1 MKKKAMTTLFINT
14 EDQKV
19 LQAVKDLLKNAHVS
33 FEEQAE
39 SPYNPEFVE
48 KIKKGTKDIQD
59 GKGVK
64 ISPNDI
70 TYNPEFVAMIEDGEK
85 QIREGRTTE
94 LKEGENLWDLVTSK

>member
-1 MKKKAMTTLFINT
+1 MTTLFINT

-39 SPYNPEFVE
+39 SPYNPEFIE
-48 KIKKGTKDIQD
+48 KIKNGKKDIQD
-59 GKGVK
+59 GKRVK
-64 ISPNDI
+64 ITLDEI
-70 TYNPEFVAMIEDGEK
+70 IYNSEFVAMIEDGEQ
-85 QIREGRTTE
+85 QIKEGRTTE

>member
-1 MKKKAMTTLFINT
+1 MTTLFINT

-48 KIKKGTKDIQD
+48 KIKNGT
-59 GKGVK
+59 
-64 ISPNDI
+64 ISQFYYDASS
-70 TYNPEFVAMIEDGEK
+70 VA
-85 QIREGRTTE
+85 
-94 LKEGENLWDLVTSK
+94 LKKY

>member
-1 MKKKAMTTLFINT
+1 MTTLFINT

-39 SPYNPEFVE
+39 SPYNPEFV
-48 KIKKGTKDIQD
+48 
-59 GKGVK
+59 
-64 ISPNDI
+64 
-70 TYNPEFVAMIEDGEK
+70 AMIEDGEQ
-85 QIREGRTTE
+85 QIKEGRTTE